1 MLCGLFSQTEKIES
15 DIKYHSDELNKI
27 RSEISQ
33 FEKRISESA
42 NREKTEIERLNEID
56 EEISLVRNLIF
67 RLRKEEK
74 RKEKLISEAK
84 DIIVQKELIL
94 KIATLDIL

>member
-42 NREKTEIERLNEID
+42 NREKTEIERLNGID

-74 RKEKLISEAK
+74 NKEKLISQAK
-84 DIIVQKELIL
+84 DIIFQKEL
-94 KIATLDIL
+94 KHETL